1 MRLQWSS
8 AQRPFVASRLDHNV
22 LIHNSDVR
30 RLDMAH
36 PVRPHALSGRMRF
49 TIPALVTLAVILSM
63 ALAACGS
70 TSGSN
75 SGPKTLTAIC
85 AVSGSYTQN
94 MSPFNPNVN
103 CGVDGLLY
111 ENLVYVNGVTGQ
123 ETPMLS
129 TSHQFS
135 ADNLTLTFTTRPG
148 VKWSDGQAFDA
159 KDVAFT
165 FNLLKQ
171 YPAADGGGLWT
182 HLTSVTDSDASTVV
196 MKFEKPAPTLLPTI
210 EGTYIVPQHLWSS
223 VGDPSKFTNTTPVGT
238 GPMKL
243 SSFNAQVIKYVKNST
258 YWQADKVKVE
268 ELDYPVVDSNSTA
281 LLKMA
286 SGQADWTAIFDP
298 AVQSA
303 FVQKDTAHNFSYPVP
318 VVPAQ
323 IVPNLKNA
331 LLGQLPVR
339 KAISAALDRQ
349 QMSVSGEAGF
359 EPPASPTG
367 LMPGQEAYLD
377 PKFNGQI
384 PAFGA
389 ADPNAAAQI
398 LTTAGFTK
406 GSDGIFQDAQ
416 GHKLSFKV
424 TVPGDFSDYVA
435 DLGIA
440 QQSLKTAGIDL
451 QLNKVSDDDWR
462 ADRAGHNFE
471 LIMTGGFFGPTPYY
485 YLEPLLHSTHISG
498 TGATN
503 WAQWNDAKTDQLL
516 DQYAGT
522 SDPATQKQ
530 AIQGLTSI
538 MADQLPVIPVL
549 DAVQFYEFST
559 KHWTGW
565 PTPQNLYAVGSSY
578 QLAAGDNE
586 QVILHLT
593 PAS

>member
-1 MRLQWSS
+1 MGLTSFSPARGGG
-8 AQRPFVASRLDHNV
+8 
-22 LIHNSDVR
+22 R
-30 RLDMAH
+30 RLA
-36 PVRPHALSGRMRF
+36 
-49 TIPALVTLAVILSM
+49 IPALPSALLALVAMLCIS
-63 ALAACGS
+63 LAACGGS
-70 TSGSN
+70 TSGTQ
-75 SGPKTLTAIC
+75 SGPKKLTAIC

-94 MSPFNPNVN
+94 MSPFSPNVN

-123 ETPMLS
+123 ETPMLAAAR
-129 TSHQFS
+129 QFS
-135 ADNLTLTFTTRPG
+135 ADNLTLTFNIRPN
-148 VKWSDGQAFDA
+148 VKWTDGQTLTAD
-159 KDVAFT
+159 DVAFT
-165 FNLLKQ
+165 FNMLKT
-171 YPAADGGGLWT
+171 YPNADPGVWA
-182 HLTSVTDSDASTVV
+182 HLSSVTASDASTVV
-196 MKFEKPAPTLLPTI
+196 MKFADAAPTLLPTI
-210 EGTYIVPQHLWSS
+210 EGIYIVPQHVWST
-223 VGDPSKFTNTTPVGT
+223 VGDPTKFTNTNPVGT

-243 SSFNAQVIKYVKNST
+243 SSFSPQVIKYVKNPNF
-258 YWQADKVKVE
+258 WQADKVKVD

-286 SGQADWTAIFDP
+286 SGEADWTGIFDP

-323 IVPNLKNA
+323 LVPNLKNP
-331 LLGQLPVR
+331 LLGQLKVR
-339 KAISAALDRQ
+339 QAISAALDRQ

-377 PKFNGQI
+377 AKYNGQL
-384 PAFGA
+384 PQFAA

-398 LTTAGFTK
+398 LQGAGFTK
-406 GSDGIFQDAQ
+406 GADGFFADAQ

-424 TVPGDFSDYVA
+424 TVPGDFSDYVT

-440 QQSLKTAGIDL
+440 QQNLKAAGIDL

-462 ADRAGHNFE
+462 ADRKSHNFD
-471 LIMTGGFFGPTPYY
+471 LIMTGGFFGPTPFY
-485 YLEPLLHSTHISG
+485 YLQPLLQSTSIN
-498 TGATN
+498 N
-503 WAQWNDAKTDQLL
+503 WEQWNDAKTDQLL
-516 DQYAGT
+516 NQYAGT
-522 SDPATQKQ
+522 SDATVQKQ
-530 AIQGLTSI
+530 AIAGLTTI
-538 MADQLPVIPVL
+538 MADQLPVIPLL

-565 PTPQNLYAVGSSY
+565 PTPQNLYAVGSAY

-593 PAS
+593 PA

>member
-1 MRLQWSS
+1 
-8 AQRPFVASRLDHNV
+8 
-22 LIHNSDVR
+22 LIHLSDVR

-36 PVRPHALSGRMRF
+36 PSRPRAESGRKRF
-49 TIPALVTLAVILSM
+49 TIPALVTLAVIFSL
-63 ALAACGS
+63 ALAGCG
-70 TSGSN
+70 TSSSNGS
-75 SGPKTLTAIC
+75 GTKVLTAIC

-103 CGVDGLLY
+103 CGVKGLVY

-135 ADNLTLTFTTRPG
+135 ADNLTLTFTIRQG

-171 YPAADGGGLWT
+171 YPAADDGGLWT
-182 HLTSVTDSDASTVV
+182 HFTSVDATDASTVV
-196 MKFEKPAPTLLPTI
+196 IKFDKPAPTLLPTI
-210 EGTYIVPQHLWSS
+210 EGTYIVPQHLWAN
-223 VGDPSKFTNTTPVGT
+223 VGDPSKFTNTNPVGT

-243 SSFNAQVIKYVKNST
+243 SSFNAQVIKYVKNPS
-258 YWQADKVKVE
+258 YWQADQVKVE
-268 ELDYPVVDSNSTA
+268 ELDYPVVDSNATA

-286 SGQADWTAIFDP
+286 SGQADWTGIFDP
-298 AVQSA
+298 AVQSS
-303 FVQKDTAHNFSYPVP
+303 FVQKDSAHNFSYPVP

-323 IVPNLKNA
+323 IVPNLKNP
-331 LLGQLPVR
+331 LLGQVAVR

-377 PKFNGQI
+377 PKYNGQL
-384 PAFGA
+384 PAFAA
-389 ADPNAAAQI
+389 ADPNAADQI
-398 LTTAGFTK
+398 LTAAGFSK
-406 GSDGIFQDAQ
+406 GSDGTFQDAQ

-435 DLGIA
+435 DLQIA
-440 QQSLKTAGIDL
+440 QQSLKAAGIDL

-462 ADRAGHNFE
+462 ADRAGHNFD

-485 YLEPLLHSTHISG
+485 YLEPLLHSTHITG

-503 WAQWNDAKTDQLL
+503 WAQWNDQKTDQLL
-516 DQYAGT
+516 DQYAST
-522 SDPATQKQ
+522 SDTATQKQ

-565 PTPQNLYAVGSSY
+565 PTPQNLYAVGSAY

>member
-1 MRLQWSS
+1 
-8 AQRPFVASRLDHNV
+8 
-22 LIHNSDVR
+22 
-30 RLDMAH
+30 MAH
-36 PVRPHALSGRMRF
+36 PLRPRAESGRKRF

-70 TSGSN
+70 SSGAS
-75 SGPKTLTAIC
+75 SPKVLTAIC

-111 ENLVYVNGVTGQ
+111 ENLAYVNGVTGQ

-129 TSHQFS
+129 TGHQFS
-135 ADNLTLTFTTRPG
+135 ADNLTLTFNIRPG

-171 YPAADGGGLWT
+171 YPAADKDALWT
-182 HLTSVTDSDASTVV
+182 HFTSVDATDASTVV
-196 MKFEKPAPTLLPTI
+196 MKFATPAPTLLPNI

-243 SSFNAQVIKYVKNST
+243 SSFNAQVIKYVKNSS

-286 SGQADWTAIFDP
+286 SGQADWTGIFDP

-303 FVQKDTAHNFSYPVP
+303 FVQKDSAHNFSYPVP

-323 IVPNLKNA
+323 IVPNLKNP

-384 PAFGA
+384 PAVA
-389 ADPNAAAQI
+389 AKDPNAAAQI
-398 LTTAGFTK
+398 LTAAGFSK

-424 TVPGDFSDYVA
+424 TVPGDFNDYVA

-440 QQSLKTAGIDL
+440 AQNLKDAGIDL

-462 ADRAGHNFE
+462 ADRAGHNFD

-485 YLEPLLHSTHISG
+485 YMEPLLHSTHITG

-503 WAQWNDAKTDQLL
+503 WEQWNDPKTDQLL
-516 DQYAGT
+516 EQYAAT
-522 SDPATQKQ
+522 SDTATQKQ
-530 AIQGLTSI
+530 AIQGLASI

-565 PTPQNLYAVGSSY
+565 PTPQNLYAVGSAY